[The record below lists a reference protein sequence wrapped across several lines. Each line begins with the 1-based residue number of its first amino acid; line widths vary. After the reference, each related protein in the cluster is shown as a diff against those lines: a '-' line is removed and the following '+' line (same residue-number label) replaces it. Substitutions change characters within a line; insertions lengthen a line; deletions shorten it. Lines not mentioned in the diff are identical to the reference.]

1 MRGVHDLNHAAK
13 QPVFAR
19 IFARWIAA
27 EKESVSLVSF
37 RTMPTKF
44 ATFSGCRG
52 LRARGTRGGN
62 TVLRAQHSTE
72 GPYPWRQHSTEGQ
85 PRGVVPRIK
94 TRGSGTMAHMHG
106 TIYMAHE
113 MHVEKAE

>member
-1 MRGVHDLNHAAK
+1 MSENAAREDRPFRWPARTVVRGVHDLNHAAK

-62 TVLRAQHSTE
+62 TVLRA
-72 GPYPWRQHSTEGQ
+72 GPEAWC
-85 PRGVVPRIK
+85 RG
-94 TRGSGTMAHMHG
+94 
-106 TIYMAHE
+106 
-113 MHVEKAE
+113 